1 MCWQN
6 ESLLSKKNLKY
17 HYVSLDQ
24 STGSFKGPRSN
35 GGELIFSVDL
45 EKWKTSDL
53 SCLMTKLNYLKR
65 EEIIL

>member
-17 HYVSLDQ
+17 HLDQ
-24 STGSFKGPRSN
+24 STGSFKGPRFN
-35 GGELIFSVDL
+35 GEGLIFSVDL

-53 SCLMTKLNYLKR
+53 SCLMTKLNCLKR
-65 EEIIL
+65 EEIML